1 MPGWATLGRRALLGA
16 SLAAAM
22 PQRSRAEQY
31 SDTLRVTWN
40 DRLVGLDPY
49 GSALR
54 CELMLAHEVWDGLL
68 GRDPETFALQ
78 PLLARSWR
86 WVDDVTLEF
95 ALRAGV
101 WFHDATPFGADD
113 VVYTVR
119 SVLSRVDLA
128 VPGNYAWLDGVE
140 QVADDVV
147 RLHLAHPFA
156 AAPDYVAMVL
166 PIFPAALHRR
176 LGPEAFARAP
186 VGTGPYRISALGG
199 DDGRIELQR
208 WTPPVG
214 LPPKGS
220 SRIAAVSIVQTTD
233 PAGPFNDLVSGR
245 ADWIT
250 GLTPQQFQAVD
261 TAAELQALF
270 SEGLRVAYLS
280 IDAAG
285 RSGFGPLT
293 QPLVRRAIFHA
304 IDRDT
309 LAATMAAGG
318 GRVPTAACYPSQFG
332 CDSSAV
338 APRGLDRERARSL
351 MAEAGVSDGFR
362 TLLVTSARADVTA
375 AVAADLAAVG
385 IAADI
390 VALSAAAAL
399 AQQAAGQAPLF
410 LGSWGSSSVNDV
422 SAFLPRFFD
431 GGDQDYARDAEV
443 SDLIIRSSAAPDADT
458 RRALSARALGLI
470 SQRALWLPLFTE
482 AATYGIARTLSFR
495 PTSDDLPRFY
505 RAAWR

>member
-1 MPGWATLGRRALLGA
+1 MPRA
-16 SLAAAM
+16 
-22 PQRSRAEQY
+22 SRAEQY

-54 CELMLAHEVWDGLL
+54 SELMLAHEVWDGLL
-68 GRDPETFALQ
+68 DRDPETFELQ

-86 WVDDVTLEF
+86 WADDVTLEF

-113 VVYTVR
+113 VIHTVR
-119 SVLSRVDLA
+119 SVLARVDLA
-128 VPGNYAWLDGVE
+128 VPGNYAWLDGAE
-140 QVADDVV
+140 KVAEDVV

-156 AAPDYVAMVL
+156 TAPDYVAMVL

-186 VGTGPYRISALGG
+186 VGTGPYRVAGIG
-199 DDGRIELQR
+199 DDSGRIELRR
-208 WTPPVG
+208 WEPPAG

-220 SRIAAVSIVQTTD
+220 SRIAAVSIAQTDD
-233 PAGPFNDLVSGR
+233 PAAPFNDLVSGR
-245 ADWIT
+245 ADWIS
-250 GLTPQQFQAVD
+250 GLTPEQFQAVD
-261 TAAELQALF
+261 TAAELQALR
-270 SEGLRVAYLS
+270 SEGLRIAYLS
-280 IDAAG
+280 LDAAG

-293 QPLVRRAIFHA
+293 QTLVRQAIFHA
-304 IDRDT
+304 IDRAT
-309 LAATMAAGG
+309 LARAVAPAGS
-318 GRVPTAACYPSQFG
+318 RVPEAACYPSQFG
-332 CDSSAV
+332 CDASAV
-338 APRGLDRERARSL
+338 APRALDRDRARAL
-351 MAEAGVSDGFR
+351 LAEAGLADGFR
-362 TLLVTSARADVTA
+362 TLLVTSARDEVAA
-375 AVAADLAAVG
+375 AVAADLAAIG

-390 VALSAAAAL
+390 VALSDAAAL

-410 LGSWGSSSVNDV
+410 LGSWGSSSINDV

-431 GGDQDYARDAEV
+431 GGDQDYARDGEV
-443 SDLIIRSSAAPDADT
+443 TDLIVRFSAASDADT
-458 RRALSARALGLI
+458 RRALSAQALGLI

-482 AATYGIARTLSFR
+482 AATYGIARALSFR
-495 PTSDDLPRFY
+495 PTSDELPHFY